1 MKQNRKSLK
10 SLKKFFFA
18 IVSVLE
24 VLIICAVTFIGA
36 AFMNISVLGVDVMGT
51 QESENDALAALF
63 AFIAFA
69 ICIFGFFLG
78 FWTYEKLEEKY
89 C

>member
-1 MKQNRKSLK
+1 MKQSRKSLK

-24 VLIICAVTFIGA
+24 VLIICAVTFTGT
-36 AFMNISVLGVDVMGT
+36 AFMNIIVLGVDAMGT
-51 QESENDALAALF
+51 QESANDGLAVLF
-63 AFIAFA
+63 VFIAFA
-69 ICIFGFFLG
+69 ICIFGLFLG